1 MVSASAVDTPWLA
14 AAAARQVCE
23 FVAVKA
29 PANPFRFDVIPG
41 VAVVAPEEDAISL
54 VVLCVR
60 FVTEGHHDGSVVLVC
75 CSRFRCSRVVP
86 FRFRLGTSVCLDYCA
101 SRRVG

>member
-1 MVSASAVDTPWLA
+1 MGTLRPFAYVFWVVCRGMVSAGAVDTPQLA

-29 PANPFRFDVIPG
+29 PVNLFRFDV
-41 VAVVAPEEDAISL
+41 SL

-60 FVTEGHHDGSVVLVC
+60 FVVEGDHDVRG
-75 CSRFRCSRVVP
+75 
-86 FRFRLGTSVCLDYCA
+86 
-101 SRRVG
+101 